1 MNHTTSLEV
10 SKRLKEAGYEGE
22 SQAAWYVE
30 GYAPFLV
37 EKRGDYLYLSQSL
50 IPAYTLGELIR
61 ELPFGKL
68 VHTWEDDLE
77 NDFYYFSD
85 GEGLINPV
93 VNIAIIADTPEDAAG
108 LALEALLKKGKTA

>member
-30 GYAPFLV
+30 GDAPFLV
-37 EKRGDYLYLSQSL
+37 EKKGEYQYLSQSL

-61 ELPFGKL
+61 ELPNHHLRSPKFPNGL
-68 VHTWEDDLE
+68 
-77 NDFYYFSD
+77 FSVT
-85 GEGLINPV
+85 NWATRFV
-93 VNIAIIADTPEDAAG
+93 KQATTPEDAAG
-108 LALEALLKKGKTA
+108 LALEALLKKGI